1 MQIIGEVLHVQDAY
15 NFVIYHPGV
24 ELLLIIYVWAYQSL
38 NGIIWYIAS
47 TPFYVCTG
55 ATQRIKTDKYMND
68 YACPCLM
75 KADLEQSVAKISFL
89 KEYYPGI
96 ESPGYIEA
104 LPKQELLCCLC
115 LLDSI
120 LFSIEQ
126 EHYICTITE
135 LIRLYRSRERVVKC
149 FL

>member
-1 MQIIGEVLHVQDAY
+1 M
-15 NFVIYHPGV
+15 
-24 ELLLIIYVWAYQSL
+24 
-38 NGIIWYIAS
+38 
-47 TPFYVCTG
+47 
-55 ATQRIKTDKYMND
+55 KT
-68 YACPCLM
+68 
-75 KADLEQSVAKISFL
+75 DLEQSVDKISFL

-96 ESPGYIEA
+96 ESHGYIEA

-126 EHYICTITE
+126 EHYILCTVTE
-135 LIRLYRSRERVVKC
+135 LIRLYRCRERIVKR

>member
-1 MQIIGEVLHVQDAY
+1 
-15 NFVIYHPGV
+15 
-24 ELLLIIYVWAYQSL
+24 
-38 NGIIWYIAS
+38 
-47 TPFYVCTG
+47 
-55 ATQRIKTDKYMND
+55 MND
-68 YACPCLM
+68 YSCPCLM
-75 KADLEQSVAKISFL
+75 KTDLEQSVDKISFL

-126 EHYICTITE
+126 EYYMYRYRTDPPISMQRKSSETFPLREYLFKKMNMIIKDCKSIHFSITRMYILMYQECT
-135 LIRLYRSRERVVKC
+135 
-149 FL
+149 FLRYKSVHSFKH

>member
-1 MQIIGEVLHVQDAY
+1 
-15 NFVIYHPGV
+15 
-24 ELLLIIYVWAYQSL
+24 
-38 NGIIWYIAS
+38 
-47 TPFYVCTG
+47 
-55 ATQRIKTDKYMND
+55 MND
-68 YACPCLM
+68 YACPCVM

>member
-1 MQIIGEVLHVQDAY
+1 MEA
-15 NFVIYHPGV
+15 F
-24 ELLLIIYVWAYQSL
+24 QS
-38 NGIIWYIAS
+38 
-47 TPFYVCTG
+47 V
-55 ATQRIKTDKYMND
+55 KTHKYMND
-68 YACPCLM
+68 YSCPCLM
-75 KADLEQSVAKISFL
+75 KTDLEQSVDKISFL

-126 EHYICTITE
+126 EYYMYRYRTDPPISMQRKSSETFPLREYLFKKMNMIIKDCKSIHFSITRMYILMYQECT
-135 LIRLYRSRERVVKC
+135 
-149 FL
+149 FLRYKSVHSFKH

>member
-1 MQIIGEVLHVQDAY
+1 MEA
-15 NFVIYHPGV
+15 F
-24 ELLLIIYVWAYQSL
+24 QS
-38 NGIIWYIAS
+38 
-47 TPFYVCTG
+47 V
-55 ATQRIKTDKYMND
+55 KTHKYMND
-68 YACPCLM
+68 YSCPCLM
-75 KADLEQSVAKISFL
+75 KTDLEQSVDKISFL

-126 EHYICTITE
+126 EYYYRTDPPISMQRKSSETFPLREYLFKKMNTIIKDCKSIHFSTTRMYILMYQECT
-135 LIRLYRSRERVVKC
+135 
-149 FL
+149 FLRYKSVHSFKH

>member
-1 MQIIGEVLHVQDAY
+1 MEA
-15 NFVIYHPGV
+15 F
-24 ELLLIIYVWAYQSL
+24 QS
-38 NGIIWYIAS
+38 
-47 TPFYVCTG
+47 V
-55 ATQRIKTDKYMND
+55 KTHKYMND
-68 YACPCLM
+68 YSCPCLM
-75 KADLEQSVAKISFL
+75 KTDLEQSVDKISFL
-89 KEYYPGI
+89 KEYDPGI

-126 EHYICTITE
+126 EYYTCTVTE
-135 LIRLYRSRERVVKC
+135 LIRLYRCRERVVKR

>member
-1 MQIIGEVLHVQDAY
+1 M
-15 NFVIYHPGV
+15 
-24 ELLLIIYVWAYQSL
+24 
-38 NGIIWYIAS
+38 
-47 TPFYVCTG
+47 
-55 ATQRIKTDKYMND
+55 KT
-68 YACPCLM
+68 
-75 KADLEQSVAKISFL
+75 DLEQSVDKISFL

-126 EHYICTITE
+126 NTIHVPLQNWSAYIDAE
-135 LIRLYRSRERVVKC
+135 KE
-149 FL
+149 